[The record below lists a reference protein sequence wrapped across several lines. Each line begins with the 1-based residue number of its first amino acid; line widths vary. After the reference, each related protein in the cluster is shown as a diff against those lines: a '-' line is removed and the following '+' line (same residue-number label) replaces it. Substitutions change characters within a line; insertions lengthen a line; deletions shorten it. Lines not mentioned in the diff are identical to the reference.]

1 MLHFV
6 PQFEPTNEPQP
17 YAEAVARLAG
27 IRHVLRLVDPCGGG
41 PAGDCDEDERIGMA
55 WQDASD
61 AQKRR
66 FDNRSGRVIAS
77 TAEGLDAL
85 LAERQSGR
93 EPHEAAMRRIA
104 DHVRGGLE
112 ELSRLMLGGT
122 ETYPPA
128 MFDDALPVAL

>member
-6 PQFEPTNEPQP
+6 PEYEPSNEPQP

-41 PAGDCDEDERIGMA
+41 PAGDCDEDEQLGTA
-55 WQDASD
+55 WQEAGP

-77 TAEGLDAL
+77 TAAGLDAL
-85 LAERQSGR
+85 LSEHQSGR
-93 EPHEAAMRRIA
+93 TPHEAAMRRIA
-104 DHVRGGLE
+104 EQIRAGLDD
-112 ELSRLMLGGT
+112 LTRLLGGT
-122 ETYPPA
+122 ETYPPS

>member
-6 PQFEPTNEPQP
+6 PQFEPENEPQP

-41 PAGDCDEDERIGMA
+41 PAGDFEEDDKLGSA
-55 WQDASD
+55 WLEAGP

-77 TAEGLDAL
+77 TAAGLDAL
-85 LAERQSGR
+85 LSEHHSGR
-93 EPHEAAMRRIA
+93 TPHEAAMRRIA
-104 DHVRGGLE
+104 EQIRAGLD
-112 ELSRLMLGGT
+112 ELTRMLGGT
-122 ETYPPA
+122 ETYPPSV
-128 MFDDALPVAL
+128 FDDALPIAL